1 MRVLPLLIASL
12 WFTPAAFT
20 QLTPDA
26 LRVGQGWLRQDC
38 AVGDQGQ
45 VIVLFN
51 RSKADFEQ
59 FFLDALKSGPPAD
72 LLAQVDSA
80 SARLFD
86 LRQEALRSGKTLGL
100 SPANLQYVR
109 QTTKD
114 QYVASERARF
124 VNHYNSQAVSGL
136 AIVAGA
142 QGKAALRA
150 LAADPRSP
158 LREIARESLARL
170 P

>member
-1 MRVLPLLIASL
+1 MCAPSAFAVLSPDSL
-12 WFTPAAFT
+12 RT
-20 QLTPDA
+20 
-26 LRVGQGWLRQDC
+26 GQFWLRQDC
-38 AVGDQGQ
+38 AVGERGQ
-45 VIVLFN
+45 VIDVFN

-59 FFLDALKSGPPAD
+59 FFLDALKNGPPAD

-86 LRQEALRSGKTLGL
+86 LRQAALRSGKTFGL
-100 SPANLQYVR
+100 SPANLESVR

-114 QYVASERARF
+114 QYVARERARF
-124 VNHYNSQAVSGL
+124 VKHYKSQAVSGL
-136 AIVAGA
+136 AVVAGA

-158 LREIARESLARL
+158 LQEIARESLPRL
-170 P
+170 R